1 MGISV
6 LNDVVLENLRITP
19 QQVHN
24 ELITRFI
31 VQNTFIHQA
40 LYEFKVALI
49 CTENGVKPLHI
60 TFLVRKIL
68 KELLRLMNQITA
80 PIDNFKKLCLFYILS
95 IPANFLEVSRQLVQL
110 FIDNCK
116 ANSADTKICGREPNV
131 QKGQILNDRHSLRE
145 LINIDRKF
153 LREFKNLLN
162 IFPDLLYFTPHS
174 FGLYIV
180 YQRGNCTKATD

>member
-1 MGISV
+1 
-6 LNDVVLENLRITP
+6 
-19 QQVHN
+19 
-24 ELITRFI
+24 
-31 VQNTFIHQA
+31 
-40 LYEFKVALI
+40 
-49 CTENGVKPLHI
+49 
-60 TFLVRKIL
+60 
-68 KELLRLMNQITA
+68 MNQITA

-116 ANSADTKICGREPNV
+116 ANGTDTKICGREPNI